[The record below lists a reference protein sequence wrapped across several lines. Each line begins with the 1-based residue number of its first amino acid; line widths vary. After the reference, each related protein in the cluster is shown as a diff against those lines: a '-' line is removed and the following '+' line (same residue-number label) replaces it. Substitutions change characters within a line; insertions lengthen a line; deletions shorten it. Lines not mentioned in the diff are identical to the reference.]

1 MKQCP
6 RCKKEVAD
14 HAKICP
20 YCGYRLETG
29 YQPMERRNA
38 PKVGIMYIFMAF
50 IFMFSPAIIGYFFNQ
65 SDLFP
70 ASINHDSNESIMLGP
85 IGDVGNVS
93 EFSNYYFNDL
103 DSFNDNVQN
112 VEPMVTKIKN
122 FEAELSG
129 ASDSIIESTYNIYIT
144 NLNNVYFDLTYIVNI
159 NDDHYIE
166 IDLYYDMAEIAN
178 KVKIRSYKQNNTT
191 FEEVRYVEEE
201 YQLMKQIITL
211 LNGDEEV
218 DLLRQV
224 GQQFNDLE
232 PVFEKQKERLG
243 NYGVGLHENN
253 DVDTSSMYVFGP
265 ADNYM
270 VKFEY
275 QTRLDF
281 KKFM

>member
-65 SDLFP
+65 SNLIP
-70 ASINHDSNESIMLGP
+70 SINRDSNESIMLGP
-85 IGDVGNVS
+85 IGDVGAAS

-103 DSFNDNVQN
+103 DTFNDKVQN

-122 FEAELSG
+122 FEAELRA
-129 ASDSIIESTYNIYIT
+129 ASDSIMESKYNIYIT
-144 NLNNVYFDLTYIVNI
+144 NLNNVYFDVTYIVNI
-159 NDDHYIE
+159 NENHYIE
-166 IDLYYDMAEIAN
+166 IDLFYDVAEVTN

-191 FEEVRYVEEE
+191 FEEVRYDEEE

-218 DLLRQV
+218 VLLRQV

-253 DVDTSSMYVFGP
+253 GVDTSSRYVFGP
-265 ADNYM
+265 ADNYI

-275 QTRLDF
+275 QTRLDL